1 MQCPELFS
9 PTNAS
14 GCVYDCTQSAMF
26 TLTTEG
32 GQAKCVYTPDTTK
45 FVTLN
50 PLNAIPIPTNATGTP
65 PVPTLQALQTEDPP
79 RFTLYNNELTRVNT
93 AITTLLGTISREQR
107 LHDTFTAL
115 QQAEDTRDSNPEGY
129 QLARNAYYT
138 LKNGDDWIDTERQRL
153 LDAEVTPETD
163 RYRSDYEVAM
173 AQKNGQQRT
182 LDIIN
187 SVKDR
192 VLSMKDDFQ
201 YTTSMFKSQLDKLK
215 SQLNIERRGRQAET
229 SSESTTTFYK
239 WFNTLLNLCIAV
251 ALVYGALTIW
261 TKVRRMREQR
271 WTTYTLPPAKA

>member
-50 PLNAIPIPTNATGTP
+50 PLNAIPIPTNVTGTP

>member
-9 PTNAS
+9 PVSAS

-32 GQAKCVYTPDTTK
+32 GQAKCVYTPDPTK

-50 PLNAIPIPTNATGTP
+50 PLNGIPIPPNTTGIP
-65 PVPTLQALQTEDPP
+65 PVPTLQAIKAVDVA

-93 AITTLLGTISREQR
+93 AITTLLGTIDKEKR
-107 LHDTFTAL
+107 LHDAFTAL
-115 QQAEDTRDSNPEGY
+115 QQAEDTRDSNPEAY
-129 QLARNAYYT
+129 QLARNNYYT
-138 LKNGDDWIDTERQRL
+138 LKNGDEWLDTERQRL
-153 LDAEVTPETD
+153 LDAEITPETD
-163 RYRSDYEVAM
+163 RFRSDYEVAM

-201 YTTSMFKSQLDKLK
+201 YTTTMFKSQLDKLK
-215 SQLNIERRGRQAET
+215 SQLNIERRGRQTET

-239 WFNTLLNLCIAV
+239 WFNVLLNLLIAV
-251 ALVYGALTIW
+251 TLVYGGLTIW
-261 TKVRRMREQR
+261 TKVSRMREQR